1 MACHPFAY
9 PFFPSFRRMHQEV
22 WLATYIAHQILKYL
36 LLQKVN
42 CPALACNDMPSREY
56 EELSKKEIAIQ
67 IEV

>member
-1 MACHPFAY
+1 
-9 PFFPSFRRMHQEV
+9 MHQEV
-22 WLATYIAHQILKYL
+22 WLAAYIAHQILKYL

-56 EELSKKEIAIQ
+56 EELSTKEFAIQ